1 MVVTLRHVTDVSEA
15 VAPCR
20 VQRIALP
27 GGEVTWTVLGTDHLP
42 VGPAEQYLEFLRSQ
56 SVSPNTVKSYARGL
70 ALWWQY
76 LAMFDLPWDRL
87 TVQDVGGFL
96 SWLRT
101 GDSPGVASIQAR
113 PARFSESTIELRLRA
128 VVSCYDFHCL
138 NGVSLG
144 ADLARLVQRRR
155 RVPAVLEPT

>member
-1 MVVTLRHVTDVSEA
+1 
-15 VAPCR
+15 